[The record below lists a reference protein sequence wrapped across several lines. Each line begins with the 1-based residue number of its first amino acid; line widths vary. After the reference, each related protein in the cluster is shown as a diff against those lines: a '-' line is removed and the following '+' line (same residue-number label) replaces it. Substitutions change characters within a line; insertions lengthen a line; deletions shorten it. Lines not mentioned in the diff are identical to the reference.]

1 MTGLFCLVALAVVL
15 AGSGKGELRKAEM
28 TKEPVEVT
36 ALDLS
41 EWMPRPGNPVA
52 MHEWRW
58 MNSGFEES
66 FMLVEEE

>member
-15 AGSGKGELRKAEM
+15 AGSGKGELRKEEM

-41 EWMPRPGNPVA
+41 EWMARPGNPVA
-52 MHEWRW
+52 MQE
-58 MNSGFEES
+58 
-66 FMLVEEE
+66 